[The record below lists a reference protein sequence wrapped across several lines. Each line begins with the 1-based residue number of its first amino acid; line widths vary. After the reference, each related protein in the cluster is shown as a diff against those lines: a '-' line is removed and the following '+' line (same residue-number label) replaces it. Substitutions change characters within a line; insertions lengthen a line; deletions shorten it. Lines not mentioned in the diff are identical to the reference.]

1 MKQDALETMNNELE
15 QEYQR
20 LNALAKVNPN
30 IRQQELD
37 YIKQRQDKLISG
49 IQSASLSLDA
59 IRVAIVTEPTS

>member
-1 MKQDALETMNNELE
+1 MDRAIMNNELD

-20 LNALAKVNPN
+20 LSALAKVNPN

-37 YIKQRQDKLISG
+37 YLKQRQEKLNAG

-59 IRVAIVTEPTS
+59 IRVAIVTDPTN